1 MRRFPN
7 PEIKEF
13 QAFKKLDSPD
23 KVQDFLNRMPQN
35 FDASRRTCRSPLMV
49 LKRNKAH
56 CVEGAMLA
64 AAIFWYHRE
73 KPLILDLR
81 TTKRDDD
88 HVVALFK
95 RNGRWGAVSKTNHA
109 VLRYR
114 DPVYESPRELAM
126 SFFNE
131 YYLWDGTKSMRSYS
145 KPFDIS
151 RYAPEKWI
159 TSEKNLDWLMKAI
172 TKSGYYSVVPP
183 KTKLRKASN
192 IELKTLKL
200 IEWSKQG
207 KRIN

>member
-35 FDASRRTCRSPLMV
+35 FDASRRTCRSPLM
-49 LKRNKAH
+49 
-56 CVEGAMLA
+56 EGAMLA

-114 DPVYESPRELAM
+114 DPVYKSIRELVM
-126 SFFNE
+126 SYFNE
-131 YYLWDGTKSMRSYS
+131 YFLDDGVKTLREYSAPFDLRRYDDGWLTAKKDLWDVPADLDRSRHFKVLS
-145 KPFDIS
+145 ARDARDLRLAEPIEIKAGKIV
-151 RYAPEKWI
+151 EW
-159 TSEKNLDWLMKAI
+159 MK
-172 TKSGYYSVVPP
+172 
-183 KTKLRKASN
+183 
-192 IELKTLKL
+192 
-200 IEWSKQG
+200 G
-207 KRIN
+207 K